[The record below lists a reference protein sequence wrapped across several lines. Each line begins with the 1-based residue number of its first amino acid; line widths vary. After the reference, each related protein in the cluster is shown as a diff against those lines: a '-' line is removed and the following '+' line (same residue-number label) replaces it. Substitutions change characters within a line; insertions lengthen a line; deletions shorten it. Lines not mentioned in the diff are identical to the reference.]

1 MNRRATRIW
10 VWLAMTVAG
19 GTMFQFTTNTGAYSG
34 GCGEFYT
41 NGIVGSVD
49 FCFLLDCQNGFFGG
63 AIDPCDPNNPSL
75 VDCPGYVPPTG
86 DDTTDGGDTGTTGD
100 TDTTDGFFGFG
111 GF

>member
-10 VWLAMTVAG
+10 IWLAMIAAG

-34 GCGEFYT
+34 GCGEFYA

-49 FCFLLDCQNGFFGG
+49 FCYLFDCENGFFGG

-75 VDCPGYVPPTG
+75 VDCPGYIPPTDG
-86 DDTTDGGDTGTTGD
+86 DDTTNGTDTGD
-100 TDTTDGFFGFG
+100 TDTTDTTDGLFGFG
-111 GF
+111 F